1 MCWPS
6 TRVSTTASKLYLAMS
21 TTPTLVE
28 QGVAL
33 VGAQV
38 IAGSHEHQRRLWLPV
53 DGSPAWT
60 ERQRSW
66 VARSVQGKEVTWLEG
81 QEQGQ
86 GGVVPTEAMRDEV
99 ARQRR
104 LLGVGQGV
112 VVDKAWL
119 ERRVNRGSLLRH
131 AVDTSRQLEAA
142 NVSWQLDWADW
153 QAARWRR
160 NTRPYRPPSPF
171 ALTPSCSCKAHL
183 IKLDTQA
190 LFGLMRTAGMLPAD
204 ITLEEKFRSGVAG
217 PKDSEVVHT
226 DGVAISV
233 MFIRPKPAEPP
244 GELPR
249 MGKEEC

>member
-1 MCWPS
+1 HDS
-6 TRVSTTASKLYLAMS
+6 NTVDDVGTKLETNFANSL
-21 TTPTLVE
+21 TELFLRRVE

-33 VGAQV
+33 AGARV
-38 IAGSHEHQRRLWLPV
+38 IAGSHEHQRRLWLPLG
-53 DGSPAWT
+53 GSPGWT

-66 VARSVQGKEVTWLEG
+66 VARSVQAKVVTWLE
-81 QEQGQ
+81 GQ

-119 ERRVNRGSLLRH
+119 ERGVSRGSLLRH

-153 QAARWRR
+153 QAAGGQR
-160 NTRPYRPPSPF
+160 NTRPYRPPSPL
-171 ALTPSCSCKAHL
+171 ALTPGCSCKAHH
-183 IKLDTQA
+183 IKLDTQT

-204 ITLEEKFRSGVAG
+204 ITSLPKFRSGVAG
-217 PKDSEVVHT
+217 PKDSEVSDPCVCS
-226 DGVAISV
+226 GQ
-233 MFIRPKPAEPP
+233 P
-244 GELPR
+244 LL
-249 MGKEEC
+249 